1 MTASNMERVILVV
14 SGSDRPGLTRAV
26 ADAVHAAGGNWLES
40 HLSRLGGKYVGSVLV
55 ELDPAGLP
63 ALEAEV
69 LKVDASGLRVSIVP
83 AEAAEPA
90 ASAPSLHIELLGQD
104 RPGIVREVT
113 TVLADLHANI
123 ASLTT
128 STESSAWSGE
138 PLFRAK
144 VQVTLP
150 PGLTPDTVQN
160 ALEAISGEL
169 MVDFTLTTAIPA
181 RGSAGGNRA

>member
-1 MTASNMERVILVV
+1 MTASNIGRVILVV
-14 SGSDRPGLTRAV
+14 SGSDRPGLTKSLAEAV
-26 ADAVHAAGGNWLES
+26 QTAGGNWLES

-55 ELDPAGLP
+55 ELDPAKLP

-83 AEAAEPA
+83 ADAAEPVV
-90 ASAPSLHIELLGQD
+90 SAPSLHIELLGQD

-128 STESSAWSGE
+128 STEGSAWSGE

-181 RGSAGGNRA
+181 RTGSGANRA